1 MADDLRRHL
10 VRNPELDVG
19 RDNLAAWNRAERR
32 REGFRGLH
40 LLHRHGLVLRSS
52 RVLVLRRRIDR
63 RLGDMAAL
71 RRLTEGA
78 AFCAMAVVRGCDLL
92 FEAYAHDMDPD
103 MPHALQSITKT
114 NLNLV
119 FGRLVA
125 SGSVDLESRVETYVP
140 EVSSGYR
147 GATVQQLLDMAV
159 ANNFDENYEA
169 PWNPPPAPCE
179 RLGYGQ
185 EEIAMNWRLP
195 PPGHAPYGVRELACR
210 LVADGMANPENAT
223 LYKSVN
229 SDLAGWIAERAS
241 GHDLKAFLVDHV
253 EAAGIEAA
261 FHISL
266 DKDFVPVLS
275 GGGAMT
281 ARDLA
286 RFGLVFA
293 RRGIGVDG
301 KAVGDPA
308 FIEATRS
315 GRGTWLHGPR
325 EDWRYSNHSF
335 TNGRW
340 IGHGGYG
347 GQFLMADPDKEAAIA
362 FFSVLE
368 SHQGEDDSYLPEVAA
383 MCQEVLERL

>member
-1 MADDLRRHL
+1 MARDLCHHL
-10 VRNPELDVG
+10 VRNPDLDVG
-19 RDNLAAWNRAERR
+19 GDNLAAWNRAGRR
-32 REGFRGLH
+32 RASFRSLH

-52 RVLVLRRRIDR
+52 RVLPLRRRIDR
-63 RLGDMAAL
+63 RLGAIAEL
-71 RRLTEGA
+71 RRLTGGA
-78 AFCAMAVVRGCDLL
+78 AFCAMAVVRGRDLL
-92 FEAYAHDMDPD
+92 FDAYAHDMAPD
-103 MPHALQSITKT
+103 RPHSLQSITKI

-119 FGRLVA
+119 FGRLTA
-125 SGSVDLESRVETYVP
+125 TGILDLESRIEAHVP

-169 PWNPPPAPCE
+169 PWNPPPAAGA
-179 RLGYGQ
+179 RTGYGQ
-185 EEIAMNWRLP
+185 EEVAMNWRLP
-195 PPGHAPYGVRELACR
+195 PPGHAPYGVRDLACR
-210 LVADGMANPENAT
+210 LVADGAANPENAT
-223 LYKSVN
+223 LYKSTN

-241 GHDLKAFLVDHV
+241 GRDLKALLVDHI
-253 EAAGIEAA
+253 EAAGIEGA

-286 RFGLVFA
+286 RFGLLFA
-293 RRGIGVDG
+293 RKGIGVDG
-301 KAVGDPA
+301 RAVGDPA

-315 GRGTWLHGPR
+315 GRGTWLDGPR
-325 EDWRYSNHSF
+325 QGWRYSNHTF
-335 TNGRW
+335 TDGRR

-368 SHQGEDDSYLPEVAA
+368 TRQGDDDAYLLEVAA